1 MGVDFL
7 PFVFWGGMLFCTALI
22 TVNFSGMLGLI
33 YFLTI
38 IILATLNV
46 GR

>member
-1 MGVDFL
+1 MNFL
-7 PFVFWGGMLFCTALI
+7 GLIFWGGMLFCTTLI

-46 GR
+46 GSS